1 MDNTI
6 KISIAR
12 DIAKVRET
20 GLTNMF
26 DRIRV
31 IEILGIM
38 GYEDSVEYLT
48 NYKADYMELLKLSGE
63 Y

>member
-6 KISIAR
+6 KVSIAR

-31 IEILGIM
+31 IEILEIM

-48 NYKADYMELLKLSGE
+48 NHKADYMELLKLSGE